1 MGPTVKR
8 VIFGAEKARLPRQAK
23 SIAMNTVRI
32 AIIEDDALLS
42 SLLTDWIQQRPG
54 WAMIGHAGNGTEGL
68 KLCLELQPDLVLVDV
83 SMPDMDGLTMVEQ
96 LKKHLPQVKSIVL
109 TCHNDPFTIQRVLN
123 LGIQGF
129 VSKTSSLTVL
139 DHAVRQVLAGATSY
153 DETFL
158 QSALPLRDPE
168 AFHKILSRREIEVLS
183 LVAEGQPDESI
194 GQALGISAYTVAAH
208 RRNIR
213 VKLNAHNDR
222 DLISYARHWGLTR
235 RHVPGHESPSPTT

>member
-1 MGPTVKR
+1 
-8 VIFGAEKARLPRQAK
+8 
-23 SIAMNTVRI
+23 MNTVRI
-32 AIIEDDALLS
+32 AIVEDDALLS

-54 WAMIGHAGNGTEGL
+54 WTMAGHASNGTDGL
-68 KLCLELQPDLVLVDV
+68 KLCQEVRPDLVLVDV
-83 SMPDMDGLTMVEQ
+83 SMPDMDGLTMMEQ
-96 LKKHLPQVKSIVL
+96 LRKYQPQVKSIVL
-109 TCHNDPFTIQRVLN
+109 TCHSDPFTIQRVLN

-139 DHAVRQVLAGATSY
+139 DHAVRQVLAGATCY

-158 QSALPLRDPE
+158 QAALPLRDPE
-168 AFHKILSRREIEVLS
+168 AFHKILSRREIEVLT

-194 GQALGISAYTVAAH
+194 GQALEISAYTVAAH

-222 DLISYARHWGLTR
+222 DLVSYARQWGLTR
-235 RHVPGHESPSPTT
+235 RHVPANEPSAPTA